1 MKPAPFAFPLLCICS
16 LLLPQAA
23 SSQDFSSI
31 GSDLGELENLIHD
44 TLENSRELTQGTPG
58 FSLGGKGSMLEI

>member
-1 MKPAPFAFPLLCICS
+1 MTLACRIAALFSACS

-31 GSDLGELENLIHD
+31 GSDLSELENLIHD
-44 TLENSRELTQGTPG
+44 TLENSRAQVTQRCLAP
-58 FSLGGKGSMLEI
+58 FCRPK